1 MYLSSRQL
9 TVIFAPLIV
18 LAAII
23 GFLAGHRGTQLGA
36 QGSSGSAEQPLLLHQ
51 ANVELEYPSTWQP
64 SNIAPA
70 IPGLAI
76 THPLLLAP
84 SGNSARAGLL
94 SGTLPPGEPAPLP
107 ARLVGLMPEAPHT
120 EVVNF
125 LNVQAYRYNPLHVPG
140 FAPSLE
146 LYVIPNTSGSPTA
159 LACYAGAG
167 ASSYMHECEQI
178 VASLTP
184 VGHSASDLKPSTDYS
199 GKLGQS
205 VGALDRE
212 RTLLR
217 RELGLRKSPATV
229 ASLANTLADRFA
241 AAATSIQTLHPPAAA
256 LAAQEAL
263 VASLERARDAYRTV
277 AAAAESGGPASVA
290 ATQPQVDGAETGVN
304 GALEAFALLGY
315 KHA

>member
-9 TVIFAPLIV
+9 TVIVAPLIV
-18 LAAII
+18 FAAII
-23 GFLAGHRGTQLGA
+23 GFLVGHRGA
-36 QGSSGSAEQPLLLHQ
+36 QVGGQTASAEQPLILHQ
-51 ANVELEYPSTWQP
+51 ANIELEYPSTWQP
-64 SNIAPA
+64 SKGAPP

-76 THPLLLAP
+76 THPLLLTP
-84 SGNSARAGLL
+84 GGNAARAGLL

-107 ARLVGLMPEAPHT
+107 ARLLGLLPESPHT

-125 LNVQAYRYNPLHVPG
+125 LNVQAYRYNPLRVPA

-159 LACYAGAG
+159 LACYAAAG
-167 ASSYMHECEQI
+167 ASSYMRQCEQI

-184 VGHSASDLKPSTDYS
+184 VGHSAYDLKPSTDYS
-199 GKLGQS
+199 ARLGRF

-212 RTLLR
+212 RGLLR
-217 RELGLRKSPATV
+217 RQMGLRKSPATV
-229 ASLANTLADRFA
+229 ASLATTLAERFA
-241 AAATSIQTLHPPAAA
+241 TAATSVRRLQPPAVA

-263 VASLERARDAYRTV
+263 VASMERARDTYRAL
-277 AAAAESGGPASVA
+277 AAAAEAGGAGGVA
-290 ATQPQVDGAETGVN
+290 TTQPQVDSAEVGVN

-315 KHA
+315 KNA